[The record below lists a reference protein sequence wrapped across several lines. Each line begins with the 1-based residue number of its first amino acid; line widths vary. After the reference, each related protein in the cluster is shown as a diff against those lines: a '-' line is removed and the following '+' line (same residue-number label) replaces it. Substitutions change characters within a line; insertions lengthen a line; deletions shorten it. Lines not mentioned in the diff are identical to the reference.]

1 MWGQEVALRVR
12 DRKIREMAK
21 VIGYTNAERRYK
33 LLGELGRD
41 LEICNCAISG
51 TSVCSIYSVPVSD
64 PGYRSSLTEEELC
77 DEMDLDSARVSAPQM
92 RELARSLFQEAAKQ
106 ASEDRSAPYKEAV
119 ESLKEEVCECRE
131 RIERLSLEADYRRSE
146 LEASEEERRSLAET
160 VERQAAEISSLR
172 SRISEMTDE
181 AGICRARM
189 EELSAQIDELKSG
202 AAEAVEEGRGVLE
215 RIREMKASKIDYFMD
230 RMLSGEM
237 DMDVCDDLISVLK
250 TDMAI
255 LDRLAADQGLDDI
268 PFVARLSPEE
278 LAEYER
284 SLSEEEKALE
294 EEFRRMAASGRKR
307 LPGFCSL
314 AFRTQA

>member
-1 MWGQEVALRVR
+1 MWGQEVAIRVR

-41 LEICNCAISG
+41 LEICNCAVSG
-51 TSVCSIYSVPVSD
+51 TSVCSIYSAPVSD
-64 PGYRSSLTEEELC
+64 PGYRSSLTEDELC
-77 DEMDLDSARVSAPQM
+77 DEMDLDSARLSAPQM
-92 RELARSLFQEAAKQ
+92 RELARSLFQEAARQ
-106 ASEDRSAPYKEAV
+106 ASEDRSAPYREAV

-146 LEASEEERRSLAET
+146 LEATEEERRSLAET
-160 VERQAAEISSLR
+160 VERQASEISSLR

-181 AGICRARM
+181 AGISRARM

-202 AAEAVEEGRGVLE
+202 ASEAMEEEKGIMD
-215 RIREMKASKIDYFMD
+215 RIREMKSSKIDYFMD

-250 TDMAI
+250 VDMVI
-255 LDRLAADQGLDDI
+255 LDRLAADQGLEDV
-268 PFVARLSPEE
+268 PFAAQLSP
-278 LAEYER
+278 AEAEAYER
-284 SLSEEEKALE
+284 SLTGDEKELE
-294 EEFRRMAASGRKR
+294 EEFKELVGKA
-307 LPGFCSL
+307 LE
-314 AFRTQA
+314 